1 MFIIL
6 NNSNNNERQFRNIAF
21 VDSLRFVKRET
32 NLKNN
37 KNWDFKTC
45 DRSFAARSDNWEF
58 IFEIGH

>member
-37 KNWDFKTC
+37 KN
-45 DRSFAARSDNWEF
+45 
-58 IFEIGH
+58 